1 MQIMKNKI
9 TYENIKNI
17 AVVRTDRIGDMI
29 LTLPMCQGIKELIPN
44 CKLTLIARRYVEPIL
59 YNCQILDQIFYIE
72 DFKGNLKELFNKID
86 IQVAFFPRPRFNEVY
101 YAFKSNVPIRV
112 GTAYRWYSF
121 LFTHK
126 VKDHR
131 KVSKYNEAQYNLRM
145 VETFFKKKLELK
157 YVKINV
163 KPEAKAKVISV
174 LETLNIQLDK
184 FIILHPGSGGSTITW
199 PPFRFG
205 ELADMFIRSG
215 FDVIVTGIEK
225 ESQLGQII
233 LEYAPATKNLIGR
246 LDLYEIIALISLSK
260 GVVANS
266 TGILH
271 IASVMEIPTVGL
283 FPNTPHL
290 SAKRWGPI
298 GPFSATLS
306 PITTDPENLDNME
319 LIQPGDVYKELL
331 HLISKANL

>member
-9 TYENIKNI
+9 TSESIKNI
-17 AVVRTDRIGDMI
+17 AIVRTDRIGDMI
-29 LTLPMCQGIKELIPN
+29 LTLPMCKGIKEILPN
-44 CKLTLIARRYVEPIL
+44 SKVTLIARRYVEPIL
-59 YNCQILDQIFYIE
+59 YNCQVIDDVYFID
-72 DFKGNLKELFNKID
+72 DFKSDYKNLYSKLE

-101 YAFKSNVPIRV
+101 YAYKTNIPIRV
-112 GTAYRWYSF
+112 GSAYRWYSF

-131 KVSKYNEAQYNLRM
+131 KVSKFNEAQYNLRM
-145 VETFFKKKLELK
+145 VESFFKKKLELK
-157 YVKINV
+157 YVKVNY
-163 KPEAKAKVISV
+163 KPEAQKRVLSL
-174 LETLNIQLDK
+174 LETLNVQLGR

-199 PPFRFG
+199 PPYKFG
-205 ELADMFIRSG
+205 ELADMLIRTG
-215 FDVIVTGIEK
+215 YDVIVTGTEK
-225 ESQLGQII
+225 ENTLAQIVQD
-233 LEYAPATKNLIGR
+233 YAPSAKNLVGR
-246 LDLYEIIALISLSK
+246 LDLYEIIALISLAN

-298 GPFSATLS
+298 GPFSSTLS
-306 PITTDPENLDNME
+306 PKTTEPENLDNME
-319 LIQPGDVYKELL
+319 LIQPGDVYRELL
-331 HLISKANL
+331 HLISKANP